1 MKLFLTALFM
11 MAPSFGKAAITSI
24 QDYGTVACGF
34 YEKDKLLQK
43 FEAGLITILV
53 DDHYA
58 RFRQV
63 RIVVNGLQV
72 QYQILI
78 EETKTTAQDGQIQ
91 LLQNLMINDKET
103 TLDEPA
109 KDLSQIGTQNGDYQV
124 KCLIK
129 K

>member
-1 MKLFLTALFM
+1 MKLFLTALLM
-11 MAPSFGKAAITSI
+11 IAPSLGKAAITSI

-43 FEAGLITILV
+43 FEADLMTILV

-78 EETKTTAQDGQIQ
+78 EETGTTSKDGQVQ
-91 LLQNLMINDKET
+91 LLQNLMIDGKET
-103 TLDEPA
+103 TLDKPA
-109 KDLSQIGTQNGDYQV
+109 KDLSQVETQNGDYQV
-124 KCLIK
+124 KCLVK